1 MNDTEAFLKLDY
13 SVLSIAKYDNISFS
27 VLQKLIY
34 CYYRDFYRSTN
45 KPVYV
50 SMSALATILGSD
62 NRVTIQNSVKKL
74 EVMGLLECV
83 EANKGTSKKFIP
95 KLLNLSL
102 CTYTNSK
109 KLRKGTNQDPERLVK
124 PHKAEVKVKEE
135 FKQSPMPTNE
145 PEPVPPIVDVL
156 EKPSISVAEVV
167 EAVTV
172 PHVDIESEFNAIFNQ
187 EVEVESLNQNV
198 AFNELTDDD
207 DEIPGVEPEP
217 FDLLGFVDGTVQVL
231 TADDYKRY
239 KSQATLKGMELSDKC
254 KNRHSHLVKQ
264 EEDYSDYVDNEETL
278 F

>member
-27 VLQKLIY
+27 VLQKMIY

-50 SMSALATILGSD
+50 SMSALATVFGSD

-74 EVMGLLECV
+74 ERMGLLECV

-95 KLLNLSL
+95 RSLNLSL

-109 KLRKGTNQDPERLVK
+109 KLKKGTNQDPERPVK
-124 PHKAEVKVKEE
+124 PKAEVKVKEE
-135 FKQSPMPTNE
+135 IKQNPMPSA
-145 PEPVPPIVDVL
+145 EPVTLSEQVS
-156 EKPSISVAEVV
+156 EKPSISTVESV

-172 PHVDIESEFNAIFNQ
+172 PHVDDSDLTKWVLDQSVDHEE
-187 EVEVESLNQNV
+187 LNQNV
-198 AFNELTDDD
+198 GSKPEQTEIDDFD
-207 DEIPGVEPEP
+207 DVG
-217 FDLLGFVDGTVQVL
+217 D
-231 TADDYKRY
+231 
-239 KSQATLKGMELSDKC
+239 SQ
-254 KNRHSHLVKQ
+254 
-264 EEDYSDYVDNEETL
+264 YVDNINITDFLKGRVYLSYQEFKKCFEFIGAEKENLSEKARTYYAAYIQEHSEEIP

>member
-135 FKQSPMPTNE
+135 IKQNPMPTNE
-145 PEPVPPIVDVL
+145 PEQLSEPVS
-156 EKPSISVAEVV
+156 EKPSVSTFGSVEP
-167 EAVTV
+167 VTV
-172 PHVDIESEFNAIFNQ
+172 PHVDDSDLTKWVLDQPVNH
-187 EVEVESLNQNV
+187 VESKPQETEEEQYYLGKKYFEMYEDFEV
-198 AFNELTDDD
+198 FYHKYPESRLTDNAKDVYRAFIK
-207 DEIPGVEPEP
+207 E
-217 FDLLGFVDGTVQVL
+217 
-231 TADDYKRY
+231 ADDKIP
-239 KSQATLKGMELSDKC
+239 
-254 KNRHSHLVKQ
+254 
-264 EEDYSDYVDNEETL
+264 

>member
-27 VLQKLIY
+27 VLQKMIY

-50 SMSALATILGSD
+50 SMSALATVFGSD

-74 EVMGLLECV
+74 ERMGLLECV

-95 KLLNLSL
+95 RSLNLSL

-109 KLRKGTNQDPERLVK
+109 KLKKGTNQDPERPVK
-124 PHKAEVKVKEE
+124 PKAEVKVKEE
-135 FKQSPMPTNE
+135 IKQNPMPSA
-145 PEPVPPIVDVL
+145 EPVTLSEPVL
-156 EKPSISVAEVV
+156 EKASISKPESIK
-167 EAVTV
+167 AVTV

-198 AFNELTDDD
+198 AFNELIEDD
-207 DEIPGVEPEP
+207 DEIPGMESKP
-217 FDLLGFVDGTVQVL
+217 FNLRDFVDGTVQVS

-254 KNRHSHLVKQ
+254 KNRHSHLVKY
-264 EEDYSDYVDNEETL
+264 ESEP
-278 F
+278 FPF